1 MNHFADV
8 KKINPVLSFDNDIA
22 DIITSIGGYVSY
34 PVQVSKPDYFHEK
47 KKFLLDFHPFVD
59 TRCKMFFKKE
69 KIVKKK
75 PKKIDYNSKNTS
87 FDDIYDRFKI
97 CWLLDESTAVVNKK
111 GELLEG
117 ISCILKNGGSL
128 PYFMKLGMKTINNR
142 RIPVIAT
149 SNKKMFQDSV
159 YKVLCYPH

>member
-1 MNHFADV
+1 
-8 KKINPVLSFDNDIA
+8 
-22 DIITSIGGYVSY
+22 
-34 PVQVSKPDYFHEK
+34 
-47 KKFLLDFHPFVD
+47 
-59 TRCKMFFKKE
+59 MFFKKE

-75 PKKIDYNSKNTS
+75 PKNIDYNSKNTS

-117 ISCILKNGGSL
+117 ISCILKNGVSL

-149 SNKKMFQDSV
+149 SN
-159 YKVLCYPH
+159 

>member
-1 MNHFADV
+1 M
-8 KKINPVLSFDNDIA
+8 
-22 DIITSIGGYVSY
+22 
-34 PVQVSKPDYFHEK
+34 
-47 KKFLLDFHPFVD
+47 DFQPFVD
-59 TRCKMFFKKE
+59 TRCKMFFQKE
-69 KIVKKK
+69 KFKKK
-75 PKKIDYNSKNTS
+75 KHQSIDYNSKNTS

-117 ISCILKNGGSL
+117 ISCILKNRDSL
-128 PYFMKLGMKTINNR
+128 PYFMKLGMKTFNNR